1 MNDVEP
7 DDPSDFAA
15 LLASINQTNACVG
28 VMGLGYVGLPL
39 AMSAVEAGFPV
50 LGFDVDP
57 ERVAQINRGESFTA
71 SVASEGIRLAVE
83 RGRLEV
89 TVDFDLLARADA
101 IVIAVPTPL
110 SKQREP
116 DLSFVINSTKLIARH
131 LRRCQLVVLESTT
144 YPGTTREVVKPI
156 LEETGLKSGEDFFL
170 AFSPE
175 REDPGNAEFS
185 TRTIPRV
192 VGGDGERA

>member
-15 LLASINQTNACVG
+15 LLASINQTTACVG

-89 TVDFDLLARADA
+89 TGDFDLLVRADA
-101 IVIAVPTPL
+101 ILIAVPTPL

-116 DLSFVINSTKLIARH
+116 DLSFVINSTKQIAKH
-131 LRRCQLVVLESTT
+131 LCRCQLVVLESTT
-144 YPGTTREVVKPI
+144 YPGTTR
-156 LEETGLKSGEDFFL
+156 
-170 AFSPE
+170 
-175 REDPGNAEFS
+175 
-185 TRTIPRV
+185 
-192 VGGDGERA
+192 